1 MKSFLKNKKRKKKE
15 REEKETTIFF
25 FHSTDSRTFI
35 GREINDL
42 VIFWD
47 YKCKKFD
54 LIEFNWK

>member
-25 FHSTDSRTFI
+25 FHSTDSRIFI

-42 VIFWD
+42 VIYFG
-47 YKCKKFD
+47 KCKKFD
-54 LIEFNWK
+54 LIEFNRK